1 MIVPEITM
9 RTQSIIGEGS
19 IEEGGGRRR
28 RRRRRTRDR
37 ERGRS
42 RGKEG
47 DSEERWGERSR
58 DF

>member
-19 IEEGGGRRR
+19 IEEGGGRR